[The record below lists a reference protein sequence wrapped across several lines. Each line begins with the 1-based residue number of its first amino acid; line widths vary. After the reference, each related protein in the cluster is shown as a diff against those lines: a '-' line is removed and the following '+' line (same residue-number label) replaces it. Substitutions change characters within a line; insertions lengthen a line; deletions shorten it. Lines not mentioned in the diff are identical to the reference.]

1 MATKA
6 IRATKQN
13 AKRETEVSEAQIAA
27 HWKKEE
33 VYYPPKKFI
42 QQANLGTGGSSPRF
56 GRTEDRG
63 PRDHPHADDCGA
75 AHHHAGLRAARRR
88 PLRRLRRFQRRSLRP
103 PCGGLRQPRAD
114 LLGQLLSQRQT
125 HRP

>member
-27 HWKKEE
+27 HWKEEE

-42 QQANLGTGGSSPRF
+42 QQANLTDPKVMTRF
-56 GRTEDRG
+56 SEKNFPKCYEEYAKMLT
-63 PRDHPHADDCGA
+63 
-75 AHHHAGLRAARRR
+75 
-88 PLRRLRRFQRRSLRP
+88 
-103 PCGGLRQPRAD
+103 
-114 LLGQLLSQRQT
+114 
-125 HRP
+125 